1 MEQYKTKPQAEEAM
15 IEAAFQEVLDGY
27 LASNHRKKVEII
39 TRAYKFAKEAH
50 KGVRRQSG
58 EPYILHP
65 IEVAL
70 SLYKES
76 DKIVALLHDV
86 LEDTDATVEDLIA
99 IGLYDCEIDAVKLL
113 TKPHKEDYIH
123 YVRRIAESPIARRVK
138 MADLRHNMDI
148 SRLDVVTERD
158 LARVE
163 QYKKAYQILENA
175 EKALEL

>member
-1 MEQYKTKPQAEEAM
+1 MSRYSTVLEFAM
-15 IEAAFQEVLDGY
+15 KKHDGQTD
-27 LASNHRKKVEII
+27 K
-39 TRAYKFAKEAH
+39 
-50 KGVRRQSG
+50 SG
-58 EPYILHP
+58 KPYILHP

-86 LEDTDATVEDLIA
+86 LEDTDATVEDLVS

-123 YVRRIAESPIARRVK
+123 YVRRVAESPIARRVK
-138 MADLRHNMDI
+138 MADLRHNMDV

-163 QYKKAYQILENA
+163 QYKKAYRILEDA

>member
-1 MEQYKTKPQAEEAM
+1 MSRYSKVLEFAM
-15 IEAAFQEVLDGY
+15 QKHDGQTD
-27 LASNHRKKVEII
+27 K
-39 TRAYKFAKEAH
+39 
-50 KGVRRQSG
+50 SG
-58 EPYILHP
+58 KPYILHP

-113 TKPHKEDYIH
+113 TKPHKEDYMH
-123 YVRRIAESPIARRVK
+123 YVRRVAESPIARRVK

-163 QYKKAYQILENA
+163 QYKKAYRILEDA